1 MSSDRTAATAVQHA
15 GAGAGRLA
23 RAWRA
28 LPPERRLAAFAAIG
42 LFLTLFLPWYQE
54 TVLVNGRVTSG
65 SFTGWGAFSFVEAG
79 VLIVGVGVLTLLF
92 QRAEGRAFHLPGGD
106 GSVIMGAGAWA
117 GVLVTWRI
125 FDKESVNTRG
135 ALATVAG
142 VDWGIFAAL
151 AIAALLV
158 YAGSRIRAAH
168 RPEPPLPGERRP
180 ARAARDRSADADGE
194 TWSAPAARDRSADAD
209 GETWSAL
216 AARDRSADEGGET
229 RSAPAAAP
237 RAAVPGG
244 VRSAPQRPVGWLSA
258 PPPEDLSTKPL
269 RTDPAA
275 KRPVRFPKPV
285 RAEDPGRRS

>member
-79 VLIVGVGVLTLLF
+79 VLIVGVLTLLF

-194 TWSAPAARDRSADAD
+194 TWSA
-209 GETWSAL
+209 L

>member
-79 VLIVGVGVLTLLF
+79 VLIVGIGVLTLLF

-106 GSVIMGAGAWA
+106 GSVIMAAGAWA

-180 ARAARDRSADADGE
+180 AGDRQPARAARDRSAEEDRE
-194 TWSAPAARDRSADAD
+194 TW
-209 GETWSAL
+209 
-216 AARDRSADEGGET
+216 
-229 RSAPAAAP
+229 SAPAAAP
-237 RAAVPGG
+237 RAAAPGG

-269 RTDPAA
+269 RTGPAA